1 MQRVLKVWFS
11 RADEG
16 EVSRWNGQQ
25 AEVGGNTVKGWRRR
39 RLPTS
44 STDLSTW
51 ALCTDHTLKESGSK
65 PRFTGYSEFCL
76 YQFLVQALEKSE
88 VQAKQRSLAPQ

>member
-16 EVSRWNGQQ
+16 EVFTG
-25 AEVGGNTVKGWRRR
+25 VNTVKGWRRR

-51 ALCTDHTLKESGSK
+51 ALCTDHALKESGGK

-88 VQAKQRSLAPQ
+88 VQAKQRSLTPQ